1 MRKIYLKFCDLI
13 SPFDSGAWRNDF
25 IVANSNCTVELLREK
40 YGVEDRVIYPP
51 VSVNFPIIPY
61 KKREYG
67 FVCIG
72 RIVPKKRI
80 DTIIEILEKVR
91 QKGHDVHLHV
101 IGGIVDNRYGQSLEE
116 LSQKHREWVFL

>member
-1 MRKIYLKFCDLI
+1 MI
-13 SPFDSGAWRNDF
+13 SPFNSEAWRNDF
-25 IVANSNCTVELLREK
+25 IVANSNWTAELMREK
-40 YGVEDRVIYPP
+40 YGVEACVIYPP

-61 KKREYG
+61 KKRENG

-72 RIVPKKRI
+72 RIVPEKRI

-91 QKGHDVHLHV
+91 QKGHDVQLHV

-116 LSQKHREWVFL
+116 LS